1 MVKLND
7 IEFVL
12 NEEVKNLSTMKTLG
26 NVGGVYY
33 PKNEEE
39 LIYIYNFLMINNIK
53 FSIIGRGSNILFSQK
68 SKDCLLLSLKKMQKN
83 IKKYRENITVSSS
96 VTLAEAFQ
104 FCYKRNLSCFE
115 KLSTIPGTIGGA
127 LKINAGC
134 FGSNIFDKLVSIK
147 ILKNGKIKTLT
158 KQQIQFDY
166 RHTNLDGLILSAKF
180 TTTSKKRCELI
191 KIASECIAKR
201 NETQPKGF
209 SLGCTFKNPP
219 QYSAGYLIEKC
230 GLKGESKNDAII
242 SPLHA
247 NFIIN
252 KNNATYQDIKYLI
265 DMTTKKVKKK
275 FGINLELEIKILP

>member
-12 NEEVKNLSTMKTLG
+12 NEDIKNLSTIKTLG

-33 PKNEEE
+33 PKNKDE
-39 LIYIYNFLMINNIK
+39 LVFVYNLLMINNINFVILGK
-53 FSIIGRGSNILFSQK
+53 GSNVLFSQ
-68 SKDCLLLSLKKMQKN
+68 DCDKLIVLSLKKMKKE
-83 IKKYRENITVSSS
+83 IKKYRNVITVASS
-96 VTLAEAFQ
+96 VTLPEAFQ

-115 KLSTIPGTIGGA
+115 KLSTIPGTVGGA
-127 LKINAGC
+127 LINNAGC
-134 FGSNIFDKLVSIK
+134 FGANIFDNLISVK
-147 ILKNGKIKTLT
+147 ILKNGRIIEFAKEQL
-158 KQQIQFDY
+158 QFNY

-180 TTTSKKRCELI
+180 STTPKRKCELI
-191 KIASECIAKR
+191 KIASECISKR
-201 NETQPKGF
+201 NKTQPKGF
-209 SLGCTFKNPP
+209 SLGCTFKNPAEYP
-219 QYSAGYLIEKC
+219 AGYLIEQC

-242 SPLHA
+242 SPIHA